1 MNRHSLHEPELH
13 EISTSKQLRQTK
25 DKVDITPIKALVFAK
40 FPKDS
45 AIYDVLFTERDLLS
59 VSEFLIKVDVWMK
72 LLRRLKN

>member
-1 MNRHSLHEPELH
+1 MKLNSKEDSPRATVNVRKLKSLVAE
-13 EISTSKQLRQTK
+13 Q
-25 DKVDITPIKALVFAK
+25 

-59 VSEFLIKVDVWMK
+59 VSEFLIKVDVWLR